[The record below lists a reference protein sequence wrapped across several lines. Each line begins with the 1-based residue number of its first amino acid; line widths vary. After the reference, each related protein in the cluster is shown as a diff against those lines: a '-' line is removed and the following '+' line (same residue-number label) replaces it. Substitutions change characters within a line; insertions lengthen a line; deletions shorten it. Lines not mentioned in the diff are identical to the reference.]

1 MLLLLVQTPGFGTFA
16 KETPPE
22 VLPPGRMTY
31 SGTIGNQQTFVC
43 ESPYDSEYS
52 PELAGSQC
60 YGTCAPD
67 ENQWD
72 WCYTTSES
80 STWCWCKLQDTAQPL
95 NLQAAAACDYANGEM
110 FDGAN
115 CVVPT
120 TAETPAA
127 EECYVPGFELRWS
140 SVMDLYN
147 LVGHDT
153 FTSLLTDV
161 NTVEEAMSK
170 FVAPAKHE
178 MKRQCEKAKA
188 RAPPTTP

>member
-1 MLLLLVQTPGFGTFA
+1 MLYLLPLSG
-16 KETPPE
+16 
-22 VLPPGRMTY
+22 LPGRALHAKQHSADRCCNKATKLRGKMKNLKVSLRQCEAGSTPVECECPSWNIDKCINKY
-31 SGTIGNQQTFVC
+31 SLA
-43 ESPYDSEYS
+43 
-52 PELAGSQC
+52 LAGSEAEC
-60 YGTCAPD
+60 NSCHP
-67 ENQWD
+67 
-72 WCYTTSES
+72 S
-80 STWCWCKLQDTAQPL
+80 
-95 NLQAAAACDYANGEM
+95 CDYANGEM

-147 LVGHDT
+147 LVDHDT

-170 FVAPAKHE
+170 FVAPAKNE
-178 MKRQCEKAKA
+178 MKRQ
-188 RAPPTTP
+188 